1 MSALKRANTWEM
13 SDSENENEETNP
25 SSSSSSSSSR
35 VKLDQD
41 SSSVSAVTFNNSPV
55 STSAARTEDTSIKS
69 PGQRRRRRTREEVE
83 EDREKREAA
92 REKLR
97 EKKEKLKEE
106 KLQERQRRKETA
118 EKLTLFKPENFIK
131 TLTVNIHAVLL
142 QDAGCDVLLRTLDCL
157 EWRNHIENQSLLN
170 SISWTGPALQTEEE
184 DENGVVEEDQILM
197 VVPRNEFEHMVM
209 SHKQGSDQSVLIGEE
224 KEGVGP
230 HNERAESL
238 LKQLSEYLTTN
249 PGKVVTVLVISH
261 YRRSGFWDE
270 DDTSS
275 HLCQQH
281 LDIEEFLVH
290 LQLYWNVAV
299 HFLFG
304 WQEVTDHVIAFTKA
318 LSKRPYKVL
327 CGDPELGFCMDGSW
341 SGGVR
346 VDRDGCGL
354 AQVWTRQ
361 IQQLNRVSPA
371 MAKAMTGTYR
381 SPSILLQAYEELE
394 SMDDQRKLLADLT
407 VVGGANERRVGPE
420 LSCRIH
426 RLLTSQN
433 PHLLLD

>member
-1 MSALKRANTWEM
+1 MSALKRANTWEI
-13 SDSENENEETNP
+13 SDSENENEETNT
-25 SSSSSSSSSR
+25 SSLR

-41 SSSVSAVTFNNSPV
+41 SSSVSTVNALNNSPV
-55 STSAARTEDTSIKS
+55 STSAARTEDASIKS
-69 PGQRRRRRTREEVE
+69 PGRRRTRRTREEVE

-118 EKLTLFKPENFIK
+118 EKLMLFKPENFMK
-131 TLTVNIHAVLL
+131 TLTVNIHAGLL

-157 EWRNHIENQSLLN
+157 EWRNRIENQSLLN
-170 SISWTGPALQTEEE
+170 SISWTRPALQTEEE

-197 VVPRNEFEHMVM
+197 VVPQDEFEHIVM
-209 SHKQGSDQSVLIGEE
+209 SHKQGTDQSVLIGEVT
-224 KEGVGP
+224 EGVGP

-249 PGKVVTVLVISH
+249 PGKVVTILVISH
-261 YRRSGFWDE
+261 YRRSGIWDE

-275 HLCQQH
+275 HLRQQD
-281 LDIEEFLVH
+281 LDIEEILVH

-346 VDRDGCGL
+346 VDRDGHGL

-371 MAKAMTGTYR
+371 MAKAVTGTYR
-381 SPSILLQAYEELE
+381 SPSLLLQAYEELE
-394 SMDDQRKLLADLT
+394 STDDQRKLLADVT
-407 VVGGANERRVGPE
+407 VVGGAKERRVGPE
-420 LSCRIH
+420 LSRRIH